1 MGGSER
7 MSDKRTK
14 EDLREL
20 QALPIESGHTCGECE
35 YFGDGKYPVVKYFVD
50 GELKSVFVGFSD
62 RPHGEACCFF
72 AHKCDL
78 KNNIV
83 TYENSQSCKDFVPKT
98 WKRPETC
105 AECSRYKHHFDNGFS
120 CSGHPVVKVR
130 KGSDKACP
138 NGKCKGGEQ
147 YSLFDY

>member
-1 MGGSER
+1 MLE
-7 MSDKRTK
+7 KRTK

-20 QALPIESGHTCGECE
+20 QALKIESGHTCGECE

-62 RPHGEACCFF
+62 RPNGEACCFF

-83 TYENSQSCKDFVPKT
+83 TYENSQSC
-98 WKRPETC
+98 
-105 AECSRYKHHFDNGFS
+105 
-120 CSGHPVVKVR
+120 
-130 KGSDKACP
+130 GSDLKHALSVVVI
-138 NGKCKGGEQ
+138 NIILIMAFHVQ
-147 YSLFDY
+147 DIRFLR